1 MTVKF
6 KWKVLKLC
14 NLIAL
19 FLLALAHCHIS
30 VMVYVYCITCV
41 AEGELKN
48 LTREELQ
55 EKKRKLKE
63 KFDAEYDD
71 KDGGKTYY
79 DELKQ
84 EVDQQAQVPNEAY
97 MIC

>member
-1 MTVKF
+1 M
-6 KWKVLKLC
+6 
-14 NLIAL
+14 
-19 FLLALAHCHIS
+19 HI
-30 VMVYVYCITCV
+30 
-41 AEGELKN
+41 AEGKSKK
-48 LTREELQ
+48 LTKEELQ

-84 EVDQQAQVPNEAY
+84 EVDQQAQVSVEP
-97 MIC
+97 